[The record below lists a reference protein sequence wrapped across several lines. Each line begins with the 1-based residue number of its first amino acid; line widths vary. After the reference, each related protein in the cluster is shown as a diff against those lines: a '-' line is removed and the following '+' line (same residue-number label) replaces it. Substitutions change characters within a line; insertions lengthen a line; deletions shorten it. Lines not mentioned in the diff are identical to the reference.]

1 MLIINS
7 ESLKLINSMS
17 SELNPQ
23 AEKLNKLN
31 QGMIKESSSLIN
43 RLKD

>member
-7 ESLKLINSMS
+7 ESLKLISSMS
-17 SELNPQ
+17 SELNLQP
-23 AEKLNKLN
+23 EKLNKLN
-31 QGMIKESSSLIN
+31 QDMIKEYSSLIK